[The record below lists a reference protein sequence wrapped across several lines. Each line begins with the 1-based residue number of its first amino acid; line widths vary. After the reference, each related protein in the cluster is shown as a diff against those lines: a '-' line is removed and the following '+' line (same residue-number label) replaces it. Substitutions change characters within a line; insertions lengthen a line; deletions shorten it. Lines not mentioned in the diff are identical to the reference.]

1 MSVGLWIAA
10 VPIGIAQLWL
20 LLFVVPALFNAHT
33 STGLAAAI
41 LLALAVPAA
50 IAAEITWLRR
60 RLDD

>member
-33 STGLAAAI
+33 SAGLAAAI
-41 LLALAVPAA
+41 LLALAVPVAM
-50 IAAEITWLRR
+50 AAEITSRRR
-60 RLDD
+60 RLDG